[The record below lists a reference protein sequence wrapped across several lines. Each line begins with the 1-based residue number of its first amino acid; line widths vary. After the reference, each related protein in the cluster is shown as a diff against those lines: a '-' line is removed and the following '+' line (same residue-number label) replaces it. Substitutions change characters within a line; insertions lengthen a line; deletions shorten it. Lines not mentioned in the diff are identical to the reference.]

1 MIEIHRYS
9 TFFFTGCGHPN
20 SAMWLNI
27 LRIIGLMVP
36 FSLLAL
42 YFRSLN
48 GVFVARLAADLLAGG
63 IAWYCAHRLTRRLLA
78 ESQKKNLSLQNPDP
92 HIKTEHAISE

>member
-1 MIEIHRYS
+1 
-9 TFFFTGCGHPN
+9 
-20 SAMWLNI
+20 MWLNI

-48 GVFVARLAADLLAGG
+48 GVFVARLATDLLAGG
-63 IAWYCAHRLTRRLLA
+63 IAWYCAHRLTRRLLTEA
-78 ESQKKNLSLQNPDP
+78 QKKNLSQQDPDVRV
-92 HIKTEHAISE
+92 KAESAVSE